1 MVALMIVMVMMVMM
15 AMTKISMIMMKLK
28 KMLIVRF
35 QVENLII
42 CNCPHPI
49 AMKSNQRENWRQML
63 KSWYMV
69 FFQVNK
75 YNETISHHHLKQK
88 NALITDAPLLFS
100 VQSSLSCWQ
109 CLKTRLS

>member
-1 MVALMIVMVMMVMM
+1 MGDC
-15 AMTKISMIMMKLK
+15 
-28 KMLIVRF
+28 

-49 AMKSNQRENWRQML
+49 AMKTNQRENWRQMV

-75 YNETISHHHLKQK
+75 YNETISHHHLKLDQVHL
-88 NALITDAPLLFS
+88 ACRTQLLLPGL
-100 VQSSLSCWQ
+100 VAVVHHVHVHHVTWECHI
-109 CLKTRLS
+109 